1 MTPLLPRDHLD
12 LKGTAMTTESH
23 PIPPHQPAAAAPNT
37 APLPDDPGPH
47 PAPPQPDE
55 ETALLRWEGL
65 PADATVLVP
74 SLGPTPMRVPD
85 NAWAML
91 VLAVD
96 VLGEVD
102 PDTAGQVAL
111 FAGTWLT
118 DQPPADLHDG
128 DIVIRPLPP
137 EQDHGRPDDHHVAD
151 LEVLLAYRGRWMP
164 VGRWTGLDERW
175 PWTLAPTVATAMR
188 LYIDAAE
195 TLSREAVLTSERPG
209 SSPLRWAGTVLSD
222 LMSVDL
228 LTYGEELV
236 WERCAGEVRHTARL
250 RIDGTF
256 LLADGERVFATPSAA
271 ATALSGKH
279 HHGWSAWR
287 RTADGRSLADLRA
300 DLRTRR
306 DR

>member
-1 MTPLLPRDHLD
+1 MTN
-12 LKGTAMTTESH
+12 ESDA
-23 PIPPHQPAAAAPNT
+23 IGPHQPAAAVPNT
-37 APLPDDPGPH
+37 APPPDDPGPH
-47 PAPPQPDE
+47 SAPPQPDE

-96 VLGEVD
+96 ILGEAD
-102 PDTAGQVAL
+102 PDAAGQVAL
-111 FAGTWLT
+111 FAGTWLA
-118 DQPPADLHDG
+118 DQPPSDLHDG
-128 DIVIRPLPP
+128 DLVIRPLPP
-137 EQDHGRPDDHHVAD
+137 EQDLGTPGDPHLAD
-151 LEVLLAYRGRWMP
+151 LEVLLAYRGRWTP
-164 VGRWTGLDERW
+164 IGRWAGLDERW
-175 PWTLAPTVATAMR
+175 PWTLAPTVAAAMR

-195 TLSREAVLTSERPG
+195 TLSRETVLTSERPG

-222 LMSVDL
+222 LLSAHL

-271 ATALSGKH
+271 ATALSGTH
-279 HHGWSAWR
+279 HHGWNAWR
-287 RTADGRSLADLRA
+287 RTSDGRSLADLRA
-300 DLRTRR
+300 DLRARR

>member
-1 MTPLLPRDHLD
+1 MTAGSD
-12 LKGTAMTTESH
+12 AV
-23 PIPPHQPAAAAPNT
+23 PPHQHAAAVPNT
-37 APLPDDPGPH
+37 ALPPDDPAMH
-47 PAPPQPDE
+47 PAPSQDDE
-55 ETALLRWEGL
+55 ESALLRWEGL

-96 VLGEVD
+96 ILGEVD

-111 FAGTWLT
+111 FAGSWLA

-128 DIVIRPLPP
+128 DLVIRPLPP
-137 EQDHGRPDDHHVAD
+137 EQDLGTPDDNHVAD
-151 LEVLLAYRGRWMP
+151 VEVLLAYRGRWMP
-164 VGRWTGLDERW
+164 IGRWAGVDERW
-175 PWTLAPTVATAMR
+175 PWTLAPAVAAAMR

-222 LMSVDL
+222 LMSADL
-228 LTYGEELV
+228 VTYGEELV

-271 ATALSGKH
+271 ATVLSGKH

-287 RTADGRSLADLRA
+287 RTSDGRFLADLRA
-300 DLRTRR
+300 ELRARR

>member
-1 MTPLLPRDHLD
+1 MTAGSD
-12 LKGTAMTTESH
+12 AV
-23 PIPPHQPAAAAPNT
+23 PPHQPAAAAPNT
-37 APLPDDPGPH
+37 ALPPNDTAPH
-47 PAPPQPDE
+47 PERPQPDE
-55 ETALLRWEGL
+55 ETVLLLREGL

-96 VLGEVD
+96 ILGDID

-111 FAGTWLT
+111 LAGTWLA

-128 DIVIRPLPP
+128 DLVVRPLPP
-137 EQDHGRPDDHHVAD
+137 EQDPAAPGNQHSAD
-151 LEVLLAYRGRWMP
+151 VEMLLAYRGRWMSL
-164 VGRWTGLDERW
+164 GLWAGVDERW
-175 PWTLAPTVATAMR
+175 PWTLAPTVAAAMR
-188 LYIDAAE
+188 LYNDAAE
-195 TLSREAVLTSERPG
+195 TLSRDVVLASERPG

-222 LMSVDL
+222 LMSADL
-228 LTYGEELV
+228 VAYGEELV
-236 WERCAGEVRHTARL
+236 WERRAGEIRHVARL

-279 HHGWSAWR
+279 HHGWTAWR

-300 DLRTRR
+300 ELRARG